1 MNIKTAE
8 ILIYNSYENVFVVDA
23 PSDRD
28 FILVSSSGG
37 YGQNGIGDTCLSNPT
52 IQIMVANTDY
62 QTCKTITGN
71 IKKYLMN
78 IDRNEINTIL
88 ETLVNNPEWDELVS
102 WDTFDVWNKYTC
114 DKDKL
119 VGYSLQSDEIELG
132 RDKQLR
138 YRVSINFMLWQ
149 NNK

>member
-23 PSDRD
+23 PNDRD

-88 ETLVNNPEWDELVS
+88 EILADNPEWDELVS